1 MQKTFL
7 NTLIAL
13 GLSISTT
20 GFAQTTTTTETT
32 EQIATETEAATEDTA
47 AGTTP
52 SEDQTFPVAQ
62 DPDSKIGT
70 DIIKEEN
77 GDWKI
82 VCTIIAE
89 GKTSNCRMFQ
99 ILKDETGGAVAEL
112 SILALSEAAQAVAGV
127 NFVTPLGTLLTAQVG
142 MRVDAGQAKRYP
154 FSWCTAAG
162 CITRFGLTDA
172 ELSNLKKG
180 NKAVMTIT
188 AAAAPDKPLALDVSL
203 TGFTATW
210 TALAAEKKAE
220 EEKKAE

>member
-1 MQKTFL
+1 MQKIFL
-7 NTLIAL
+7 NTLVAL
-13 GLSISTT
+13 SLSISTAS
-20 GFAQTTTTTETT
+20 FSQTTTTTETP
-32 EQIATETEAATEDTA
+32 EQTTPEAEAATEGTA
-47 AGTTP
+47 DKTTP

-62 DPDSKIGT
+62 NPDSKIGT

-154 FSWCTAAG
+154 FSWCTTAG
-162 CITRFGLTDA
+162 CITRFGLTDV
-172 ELSNLKKG
+172 ELNNLKKG

-188 AAAAPDKPLALDVSL
+188 AAAAPEKPLALDVSL

-210 TALAAEKKAE
+210 TSLAANKKAE
-220 EEKKAE
+220 EEKAE